1 MLRPLCKSIISIFL
15 SISAFFGSLGGQLSG
30 KPYTKGKEVDMSQ
43 FELVWS
49 DEFDGDA
56 LDRTKW
62 DFSWWITER
71 KGGYWHEDMV
81 RRIQG

>member
-1 MLRPLCKSIISIFL
+1 MLRTAIKAVISFFL
-15 SISAFFGSLGGQLSG
+15 SVSALFNSFAGQISG
-30 KPYTKGKEVDMSQ
+30 KPYTKGSEIDMSK

-49 DEFDGDA
+49 DEFEGDT

-62 DFSWWITER
+62 DFSWWISER

-81 RRIQG
+81 RV